1 MMNGLSFSG
10 EPGLTAKSKAGAE
23 WKSAAKDEEGALE
36 QRLVPVNEQA
46 GVGTPPTRAGI
57 SLSQAT

>member
-1 MMNGLSFSG
+1 MNGLSFSG
-10 EPGLTAKSKAGAE
+10 EPDQTAKSKAGAE
-23 WKSAAKDEEGALE
+23 LESAAKDEAGALE
-36 QRLVPVNEQA
+36 RRLVPVNEQA